1 MYTER
6 EFVDLVNSL
15 SGVKILKSHNGVY
28 LINVTKQSACDT
40 LFNRETIDW
49 CIARSKSHWNDYIT
63 NPGNK
68 QYFIVDFNNVNSNNG
83 SKYNYSFIGFTV
95 NNKGDIYAAHARN
108 DKNLLGF
115 SMINGE
121 RLFEHCLK
129 EKGLYKYVIEDGMKD
144 NAECQASLL
153 PFYFL
158 VGSILLAMCS
168 LLIKW

>member
-6 EFVDLVNSL
+6 EFVDLVKNL
-15 SGVKILKSHNGVY
+15 SGAKILKSDNKVY
-28 LINVTKQSACDT
+28 LLEVTKQYACGK
-40 LFNRETIDW
+40 LFNRKTIDW

-68 QYFIVDFNNVNSNNG
+68 QYFIVDFNNVNSNRAND
-83 SKYNYSFIGFTV
+83 YNNSFIGFTV
-95 NNKGDIYAAHARN
+95 NNKGDIYAAHARD
-108 DKNLLGF
+108 DKNLLGY
-115 SMINGE
+115 SMINGD

-129 EKGLYKYVIEDGMKD
+129 EKGLYKYVIEDKMKD
-144 NAECQASLL
+144 NVECQASML

-158 VGSILLAMCS
+158 VSSILLAMCS